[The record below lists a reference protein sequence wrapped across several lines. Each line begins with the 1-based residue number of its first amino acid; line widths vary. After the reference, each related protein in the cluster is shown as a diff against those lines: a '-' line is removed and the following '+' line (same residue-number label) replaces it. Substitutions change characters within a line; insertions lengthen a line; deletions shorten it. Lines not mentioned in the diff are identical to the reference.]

1 DRDHRIVAINK
12 RFKALWALN
21 DKDAATG
28 ADHRRTAERLRRLQR
43 PSPVPRADEATGTS
57 LVELNDG
64 RIFER
69 QVVDYRLD
77 GAAIGQVQTIRD
89 VTGRI
94 AADRELLRAKE
105 MAEAGN
111 RAKSEFLAHISHE
124 LRTPLNAIIGFSEI
138 YLRQLFGDMG
148 NPRYLDY
155 AKDIHESA
163 TLLLSLINDI
173 LDLSKIEAGR
183 AELFDEAVTLRKT
196 ARQCFRLV
204 RSRAAEAELALE
216 FTVPA
221 ELPVLR
227 ADERA
232 IKQMLV
238 NLLTNAIKF
247 TPAGG
252 RVRLEAAV
260 DGDGAL
266 IVEIVDTGI
275 GMSAEQI
282 ARALEPFGRVDS
294 AFHRSREGTGLGLPL
309 VKSLI
314 EAQGGRLEIDS
325 EPDKGTT
332 TRLIFPPER
341 VGGEAPGTDSE

>member
-1 DRDHRIVAINK
+1 MP
-12 RFKALWALN
+12 
-21 DKDAATG
+21 AA
-28 ADHRRTAERLRRLQR
+28 ADSAG
-43 PSPVPRADEATGTS
+43 GT
-57 LVELNDG
+57 LVELTDG

-69 QVVDYRLD
+69 QIVDYRLD
-77 GAAIGQVQTIRD
+77 GKVIGQVQTVRD

-94 AADRELLRAKE
+94 AADRELRRAKE
-105 MAEAGN
+105 MAEAGS

-138 YLRQLFGDMG
+138 YLRQMFGDMG

-183 AELFDEAVTLRKT
+183 IELTDEAIDLRRT
-196 ARQCFRLV
+196 VRQCFRLV
-204 RSRAAEAELALE
+204 RSRATEAELALE
-216 FTVPA
+216 FAMPP
-221 ELPVLR
+221 ELPALR
-227 ADERA
+227 ADQRA
-232 IKQMLV
+232 LKQMLV

-252 RVRLEAAV
+252 RVRLEAALS
-260 DGDGAL
+260 GDGAL
-266 IVEIVDTGI
+266 TVEIVDTGI

-282 ARALEPFGRVDS
+282 NRALEPFGRIDS
-294 AFHRSREGTGLGLPL
+294 AFNRSREGTGLGLPL
-309 VKSLI
+309 VKALI

-325 EPDKGTT
+325 APGAGTT
-332 TRLIFPPER
+332 TRLVFPKER
-341 VGGEAPGTDSE
+341 VGGEPPPETA